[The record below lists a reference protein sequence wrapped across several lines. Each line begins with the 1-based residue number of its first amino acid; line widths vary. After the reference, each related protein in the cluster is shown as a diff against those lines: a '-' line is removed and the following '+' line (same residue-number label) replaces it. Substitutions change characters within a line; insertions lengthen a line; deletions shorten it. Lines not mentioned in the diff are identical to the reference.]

1 MIYQIYYQFVK
12 DNWKLYS
19 FLLLTLVSLPMQR
32 IAMPHYYGKIIDTL
46 KSGKMDEAK
55 YLFGIILGIW
65 IVIQCLGITL
75 SYIHKMIW
83 PKLNTYVR
91 QTFFDL
97 IVDRYNQEYQDIKT
111 GDIQSKLHDLPYILD
126 DIYNQF
132 QKFLFNNSIVIV
144 STFVY
149 LYNYHYSLALIY
161 IMSIV
166 AIVMLSLCYVN
177 ECRDTVKKTF
187 ESYDEYFEEIDDTLQ
202 NLLSIYT
209 NKKIPEEKQRIN
221 KYGKVIENYLI
232 KSNKCNSKY
241 KIIYSI
247 LNIIIFIGLNYTAYY
262 LYNNKT
268 ISSPSLISIFMINF
282 SLLND
287 LLSLYY
293 DTKQF
298 VSVKSQIDIINKFIS
313 NLPNNPTNI
322 TKPMGIQNQIDV
334 ELHNINYKHKSSTTK
349 IYNNLNLKLYSNEDV
364 IILGHIGSGK
374 STAAKMIVGLIKQ
387 DSGDIYI
394 NGINK
399 KHINIDDI
407 RNNIIYIPQT
417 SQLFNRT
424 LWQNIIYGLTD
435 EEKHKVK
442 EEEIYKLLEDVGM
455 TDLSNKFREKMHKNV
470 GKGGS
475 HLSGGQRQ
483 VVWLLRCVYKNS
495 PMLIIDEPTN
505 GLDPDSKR
513 QIINLL
519 KYLKTRKTLIIIT
532 HDIDVLPLGNRVI
545 EFKNGKII
553 KDEKINKI

>member
-55 YLFGIILGIW
+55 YLFGVILGIW
-65 IVIQCLGITL
+65 IAIQCLGITL

-221 KYGKVIENYLI
+221 KYGKVIENHLI

-262 LYNNKT
+262 LYNNKK

-298 VSVKSQIDIINKFIS
+298 VSVKSQVDIINKFIS

-399 KHINIDDI
+399 KNIDIDDI

-495 PMLIIDEPTN
+495 PMIIIDEPTN

-553 KDEKINKI
+553 KDETINKI